1 MTEYKV
7 RILALRQGETAW
19 KEVANTLE
27 DLHEETRRVYQS
39 ISFRIRSRAQLEQNL
54 QRIICLL
61 YTSDAADD

>member
-39 ISFRIRSRAQLEQNL
+39 ISFRIRSRAQLE
-54 QRIICLL
+54 
-61 YTSDAADD
+61 